1 MKGASRKTT
10 LRSEILASIALLAV
24 AGVILVGALVIL
36 VFQAE
41 NVQYRTEELQRVANL
56 LSAGIQAWGG
66 RGEKQ
71 DTALG
76 DRALIFRA
84 SMDEGIY
91 CLVADEKGNVVWKNL
106 PPELENVMSRFLRDL
121 TGHKRDRS
129 EFVGEGGMWPFLG
142 RRALVYASP
151 LFASESGRFLGVL
164 VLAMPME
171 GALEIIA
178 RRGWFL
184 PLYVGLVVMIMIF
197 LGTYLLS
204 KNVLKP
210 LARLMDVS
218 EKIAEGQYQGLS
230 WDGYPE
236 HEVGRLAASIHSMAT
251 SLEEKQRALEE
262 KIRELEK
269 ANQAL
274 LRAQE
279 AMVRSEK
286 LATIGR
292 LAAGVAH
299 EVGNPIGSIL
309 GYVDL
314 LLEGAQED
322 LQKDCLL
329 RVKGEAERIQRTI
342 RTLVDVGR
350 PSKRRW
356 EKVDMKA
363 TVEEVLSILKGHPG
377 MRGVELVW
385 SPPHGDCGIWGDP
398 DQVKQLLINLLLN
411 AMDAV
416 GQRGRVEV
424 NLSWTERLPGDLDE
438 AFPPRR
444 KGDPEDKDFRP
455 LRKTSLFGSGRGS
468 GPFVRLE
475 VKDTGKGIPPEEMS
489 LIFEPFFTT
498 KEPGKGTG
506 LGLAVCLGIVE
517 SYGGKIQVQSEP
529 GKGSSFAVFF
539 PVGKEKEGSLGE
551 EVDGGSEGK
560 RERAPGE
567 WKGGNQK

>member
-1 MKGASRKTT
+1 MKGAWRKTT
-10 LRSEILASIALLAV
+10 LRSEVLASIALIAV

-41 NVQYRTEELQRVANL
+41 NIQYRTEELQRVANL
-56 LSAGIQAWGG
+56 VSAGIQASGG
-66 RGEKQ
+66 RGDKQ
-71 DTALG
+71 DAG
-76 DRALIFRA
+76 VGERAIIFRA
-84 SMDEGIY
+84 SLEEGIY
-91 CLVADEKGNVVWKNL
+91 GLVADEKGKVVWKNF
-106 PPELENVMSRFLRDL
+106 PPELEDVSSRFVQDVI
-121 TGHKRDRS
+121 GEKRERS
-129 EFVGEGGMWPFLG
+129 EFLGEGGMWPFLG
-142 RRALVYASP
+142 RRALVWGSP
-151 LFASESGRFLGVL
+151 LFASDSGKFLGAL

-171 GALEIIA
+171 GALDILG
-178 RRGWFL
+178 RRAWFL

-197 LGTYLLS
+197 FGTYLLS

-210 LARLMDVS
+210 LARLMEVS
-218 EKIAEGQYQGLS
+218 EKIADGQYQGLS
-230 WDGYPE
+230 WDDYPE
-236 HEVGRLAASIHSMAT
+236 HEVGRLAASIQSMAR

-262 KIRELEK
+262 KIAELEK

-292 LAAGVAH
+292 LSAGVAH

-314 LLEGAQED
+314 LLEEAKDD

-350 PSKRRW
+350 PSKKRW
-356 EKVDMKA
+356 EKVDIKA
-363 TVEEVLSILKGHPG
+363 TVEEVLSILRGHPG
-377 MRGVELVW
+377 MRGVELLW
-385 SPPHGDCGIWGDP
+385 SPPHEDYGIWGDP

-416 GQRGRVEV
+416 GQRGTVEV
-424 NLSWTERLPGDLDE
+424 NLSWAERLPGELDE
-438 AFPPRR
+438 AWPPRR

-455 LRKTSLFGSGRGS
+455 MRRTSFFGSGRGS

-506 LGLAVCLGIVE
+506 LGLSVCLGIVE

-529 GKGSSFAVFF
+529 EKGSSFAVFF
-539 PVGKEKEGSLGE
+539 PVGRQTENLSKAEG
-551 EVDGGSEGK
+551 
-560 RERAPGE
+560 
-567 WKGGNQK
+567 